1 MEMYNPAHAGEVLK
15 EIYIKPLGLTIT
27 EAAERLGVPRKTL
40 SQIVNGK
47 AGISPVMAL
56 RLAKAFE
63 NTSPQFWLN
72 MQNQHDLWRARRTV
86 DLSKVQVFRPSGME
100 SRV

>member
-1 MEMYNPAHAGEVLK
+1 MEMYDPAHPGEVLK
-15 EIYIKPLGLTIT
+15 EMYIEPLGLTIT
-27 EAAERLGVPRKTL
+27 EAAQRLGVPRQTL

-47 AGISPVMAL
+47 AGINPAMAL

-63 NTSPQFWLN
+63 HTSPQFWLN
-72 MQNQHDLWRARRTV
+72 IQNQYDLWHARHRV
-86 DLSKVQVFRPSGME
+86 DLSNVQVLRPGRME

>member
-1 MEMYNPAHAGEVLK
+1 MEMYNPAHPGEVLK
-15 EIYIKPLGLTIT
+15 GMYIKPLGLTIT
-27 EAAERLGVPRKTL
+27 EAAQRLGVPRQRL

-63 NTSPQFWLN
+63 QTSPQFWLN
-72 MQNQHDLWRARRTV
+72 MQNQYDLWQARHSV
-86 DLSKVQVFRPSGME
+86 DLSTVEVFRPRGVE
-100 SRV
+100 SRI

>member
-1 MEMYNPAHAGEVLK
+1 MEMYNPAHPGEVLK
-15 EIYIKPLGLTIT
+15 EMYIEPLGLTIT
-27 EAAERLGVPRKTL
+27 EAAQRLSVPRKKL

-72 MQNQHDLWRARRTV
+72 MQNQYDLWQARNSV
-86 DLSKVQVFRPSGME
+86 DLSKVQVFRSGRME

>member
-1 MEMYNPAHAGEVLK
+1 MEMYNPAHPGEVLK
-15 EIYIKPLGLTIT
+15 EMYIEPLGLTIT
-27 EAAERLGVPRKTL
+27 EAAQRLGVPRQTL

-63 NTSPQFWLN
+63 QTSPQFWLN
-72 MQNQHDLWRARRTV
+72 MQNQYDLWQARGSV
-86 DLSKVQVFRPSGME
+86 DLSTVEVFRPTGVE
-100 SRV
+100 SRI

>member
-1 MEMYNPAHAGEVLK
+1 MEMYNPAHPGEVLR
-15 EIYIKPLGLTIT
+15 EMYIKPLGLTIT
-27 EAAERLGVPRKTL
+27 EAAQRLGVPRQRL

-47 AGISPVMAL
+47 ASISPDMAL

-72 MQNQHDLWRARRTV
+72 MQNQYDLWQARNSV
-86 DLSKVQVFRPSGME
+86 DLSNVQVFRPSGIE
-100 SRV
+100 SRL

>member
-1 MEMYNPAHAGEVLK
+1 MHNPAHPGEVLK
-15 EIYIKPLGLTIT
+15 EMYIKPLGLTIT
-27 EAAERLGVPRKTL
+27 EAAQRLGVPRQTL

-63 NTSPQFWLN
+63 RTSPQFWLN
-72 MQNQHDLWRARRTV
+72 MQNQYDLWQARHSV
-86 DLSKVQVFRPSGME
+86 DLSKVEVFRPTGVE
-100 SRV
+100 RRI